1 METEQKNT
9 VLVVD
14 DEVANLQVLAHIL
27 GSEYTIYTARNG
39 TSALEIAKKYL
50 PDIILLDIIMPGM
63 DGYQVL
69 NELKGVDATEEIPV
83 IFITGLSSTEDETKG
98 LSMNAA
104 DYISKPFSP
113 TIVKLRVR
121 NQIKIVNQFRMI
133 ERLSLVD
140 QLTGIPNRRSFDER
154 INAEWRRAVR
164 EGETTP
170 LSILV
175 MDVDHFKIYN
185 DTYGHQQG
193 DNALK
198 MVATVFSKQI
208 RRSMDF
214 AARWGGEEFI
224 GLLPDTP
231 LEGALEIAEGIR
243 KSIENMEIPHDNGT
257 SSKITVSIGVSTQ
270 RPSQDS
276 WTDSFISMAD
286 KALYDAKA
294 AGRNMVSH
302 VSDIGQ

>member
-1 METEQKNT
+1 MDIEQKNSI
-9 VLVVD
+9 LVVD
-14 DEVANLQVLAHIL
+14 DEVSNLQVLAHIL
-27 GSEYTIYTARNG
+27 GSAYTIYTAKNG
-39 TSALEIAKKYL
+39 ACALEIAKKYM
-50 PDIILLDIIMPGM
+50 PDIILLDIIMPDM

-69 NELKGVDATEEIPV
+69 TELKNMEATEKIPV

-98 LSMNAA
+98 LSLNAA

-121 NQIKIVNQFRMI
+121 NQVKIVNQLRTI
-133 ERLSLVD
+133 EHLSLVD

-154 INAEWRRAVR
+154 INAEWRRALR
-164 EGETTP
+164 ENRATP

-193 DNALK
+193 DLALQ
-198 MVATVFSKQI
+198 MVADIFSKQI
-208 RRSMDF
+208 KRSMDF

-231 LEGALEIAEGIR
+231 LEGAMEIAENIR
-243 KSIENMEIPHDNGT
+243 QSIENMEIPHDTNGA

-270 RPSQDS
+270 KPSQNS

-286 KALYDAKA
+286 KALYNAKT
-294 AGRNMVSH
+294 AGRNRVAY
-302 VSDIGQ
+302 VNGDQ

>member
-1 METEQKNT
+1 MDIEQKNS

-39 TSALEIAKKYL
+39 VYALEIARKYM
-50 PDIILLDIIMPGM
+50 PDLILLDIIMPDM

-69 NELKGVDATEEIPV
+69 TELKNTEATEKIPV

-98 LSMNAA
+98 LSLNAA

-121 NQIKIVNQFRMI
+121 NQVKIVNQLRTI
-133 ERLSLVD
+133 ERLSLID

-164 EGETTP
+164 EGKASP
-170 LSILV
+170 ISVLI

-193 DNALK
+193 DVALR
-198 MVATVFSKQI
+198 MVASVFSKQI
-208 RRSMDF
+208 KRSMDF

-224 GLLPDTP
+224 GLLPSTP
-231 LEGALEIAEGIR
+231 LEGALEIAEEIR
-243 KSIENMEIPHDNGT
+243 RNIEVMEIPHKDGSTN
-257 SSKITVSIGVSTQ
+257 SKITVSIGVSTQ
-270 RPSQDS
+270 RPSEDS

-286 KALYDAKA
+286 KALYDAKT
-294 AGRNMVSH
+294 AGRNMVAH
-302 VSDIGQ
+302 V